1 MTERTIQEQV
11 VERAL
16 KDERFRQALLT
27 NPRAVLARD
36 YHLQVPE
43 TVGIR
48 VLEDTAETLTIVLPP
63 RPEAMPELSDA
74 ELEAAA
80 GGWIR
85 PPITWA
91 CPQPSMSVCC
101 PQHE

>member
-11 VERAL
+11 LERAL
-16 KDERFRQALLT
+16 KDEAFRKALLT

-36 YHLQVPE
+36 YHIQVPE

-48 VLEDTAETLTIVLPP
+48 VVEDTAETLTIVLPP
-63 RPEAMPELSDA
+63 RQEALQELSDA

-80 GGWIR
+80 GGFIMKDTIIIR
-85 PPITWA
+85 TGYKAPE
-91 CPQPSMSVCC
+91 V
-101 PQHE
+101 